1 MARCQLLEIPRS
13 TRDDGSMIRHP
24 ERSEGSPT
32 IGSVSRSKISF
43 NEEIGRYS

>member
-24 ERSEGSPT
+24 ERSEGSPNAGT
-32 IGSVSRSKISF
+32 EPHSGEPSLHS
-43 NEEIGRYS
+43 G